1 MNEDR
6 LLIFYDDLSR
16 SEAICLVY
24 DRPSR
29 GCAGAYDAVAAYL
42 PGRDCVLVCPF
53 VDGVYLSPFRSR
65 AEIID
70 AAEALLGGT
79 P

>member
-1 MNEDR
+1 MCLSR
-6 LLIFYDDLSR
+6 AVSR

-53 VDGVYLSPFRSR
+53 TDGVYLSPYRSR
-65 AEIID
+65 AELVA
-70 AAEALLGGT
+70 AAEELLGET